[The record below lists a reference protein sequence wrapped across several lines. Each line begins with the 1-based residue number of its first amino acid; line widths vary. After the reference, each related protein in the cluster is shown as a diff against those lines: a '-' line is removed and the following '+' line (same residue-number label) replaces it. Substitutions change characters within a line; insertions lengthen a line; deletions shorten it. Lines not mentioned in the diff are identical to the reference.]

1 MVIMMKKK
9 ILIRFGDMMLKGKN
23 IGFFIKRVR
32 KHLVEKL
39 KDLQVSYQF
48 THDRI
53 YVDYQVDDEIDI
65 INRLSQIPGIY
76 SYSVVYVSNP
86 NIEDMIKTAVHVL
99 NVEATKAM
107 MHIKIETKRADKDF
121 PMTSQDIT
129 LMIANPIF
137 QQANLKYTID
147 VKHPEETLRIELRK
161 DFAYVYLRNHKGLG
175 GFPYGTQGRGL
186 LMLSGGIDSPV
197 AGFLAMKQGI
207 EVDLIHFDSS
217 PLTPLESTQKV
228 IDLAKVLSKYTL
240 DGKIKLHLVP
250 FTELHELILKNV
262 FDPYIITVMRRMMYR
277 IAEKFAIRNKH
288 LCLINGESVG
298 QVASQT
304 LPSMQ
309 VVEAVTKLPILRPL
323 ITYDKLDII
332 KISEHI
338 GSYPISIQPFNDCCS
353 IYVPKSPVT
362 KPMEVYAKKYEA
374 TFEFEDMIY
383 QLVRNSYTLDISS
396 ESHIDLSSYGFTLK
410 EAMTTYQK
418 ESDVI

>member
-1 MVIMMKKK
+1 MMKKK

-39 KDLQVSYQF
+39 KGLEVSYQF

-53 YVDYQVDDEIDI
+53 YVDYQVHDETDI
-65 INRLSQIPGIY
+65 INRLSQIPGIF
-76 SYSVVYVSNP
+76 SYSVVYVSSP
-86 NIEDMIKTAVHVL
+86 TIEDMIKTAVHVL
-99 NVEATKAM
+99 NVEATKPM

-129 LMIANPIF
+129 LKIASPIF

-147 VKHPEETLRIELRK
+147 VKHPEETLRIELRR
-161 DFAYVYLRNHKGLG
+161 DYAYVYLRNHKGLG
-175 GFPYGTQGRGL
+175 GFPYGTQGKGL

-250 FTELHELILKNV
+250 FTHLHDLILKNV

-277 IAEKFAIRNKH
+277 IAEKFAIRHKH

-332 KISEHI
+332 KISENI
-338 GSYPISIQPFNDCCS
+338 ESYPISIQPFNDCCS

-362 KPMEVYAKKYEA
+362 KPMEVYAKKYES
-374 TFEFEDMIY
+374 TFEFEDIIY
-383 QLVRNSYTLDISS
+383 QLVRNSYTLEISN
-396 ESHIDLSSYGFTLK
+396 ETNIQLSTLGFTLE
-410 EAMTTYQK
+410 EAMLAYQK
-418 ESDVI
+418 ECESI